1 MALFKFGFSSDNQLI
16 KKNPTLKLTRNVNM
30 KKHENVNF
38 ILDGKS
44 SQFPWIEFDG
54 EKQKKV
60 LFYCFTLCI
69 KNDLV
74 FTDYLLINPD

>member
-1 MALFKFGFSSDNQLI
+1 
-16 KKNPTLKLTRNVNM
+16 M

-54 EKQKKV
+54 EKQKRD
-60 LFYCFTLCI
+60 LFYCFTICI
-69 KNDLV
+69 KKKSGVHLL
-74 FTDYLLINPD
+74 FTDKS